1 MSLFVMTGG
10 VEWDIAVPLRAI
22 PLFGPVGEETEVFTW
37 LHHFEDG
44 MRLYGFP
51 SASERRLFLDLVK
64 VEGIGPRQAL
74 KILSGIAPQELAL
87 ALEQGDLKALQ
98 KVSGVGPKLAQKMVL
113 ALKGQLVELAEGT
126 AAGAASRNASP
137 WSDVITALVDMGY
150 DRKAVEAAV
159 RKNADSVAA
168 SEDRKRNC
176 SGSFCLTFPLGVR
189 GNETRKLENGSS
201 IRSAR
206 R

>member
-1 MSLFVMTGG
+1 MFNRIVGILTGCTDESLFVMTAG
-10 VEWDIAVPLRAI
+10 VEWDIAVPARAI

-87 ALEQGDLKALQ
+87 ALEQSDLKALQ
-98 KVSGVGPKLAQKMVL
+98 KISGVGPKLAQKMVL

-126 AAGAASRNASP
+126 AAGAALHNVSP

-168 SEDRKRNC
+168 SDDKEKELFRLVLLDL
-176 SGSFCLTFPLGVR
+176 SFGGSR
-189 GNETRKLENGSS
+189 Q
-201 IRSAR
+201 
-206 R
+206 